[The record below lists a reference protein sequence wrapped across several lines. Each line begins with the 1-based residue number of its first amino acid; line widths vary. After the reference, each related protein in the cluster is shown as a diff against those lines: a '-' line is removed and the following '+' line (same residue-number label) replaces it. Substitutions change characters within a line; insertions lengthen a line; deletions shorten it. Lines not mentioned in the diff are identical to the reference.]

1 MRRRVL
7 SGLSAVFVLA
17 MVALSA
23 EVASAQ
29 SGPESLATAESA
41 YSNVDFEQAR
51 AAATEA
57 ITLGGL
63 SPTELVRAYQ
73 LVGVSCSA
81 LGDSAAA
88 RDAFVQMVSIDP
100 DARLDDTVPPRLRA
114 PFLEARGQVSGRSGR
129 LSAEVQLARA
139 YGALRIALSD
149 PFELVVTV
157 RMHARVEGEVE
168 FTTSEFDP
176 EPEIMA
182 RHSGA
187 TSADRMEYWLEALD
201 GYGNQVLL
209 VGTEYEPR
217 VVGRLAAVAAGT
229 EGGAAGGGGPGVL
242 GEPVFW
248 IIVGVVAAAGLGVG
262 IGFAIDSQ
270 SHVGLSTQVSFGL

>member
-1 MRRRVL
+1 MTVRALLSVL
-7 SGLSAVFVLA
+7 AFVLCLA
-17 MVALSA
+17 SA
-23 EVASAQ
+23 EARAQ
-29 SGPESLATAESA
+29 GGPESLAAAETA
-41 YSNVDFEQAR
+41 YSDVDFERAR
-51 AAATEA
+51 SAATEA
-57 ITLGGL
+57 ISLGGL

-81 LGDSAAA
+81 LGDAPAA

-149 PFELVVTV
+149 PFQLVVTV
-157 RMHARVEGEVE
+157 RIHARVEGEVE
-168 FTTSEFDP
+168 FTTTEFDP

-201 GYGNQVLL
+201 AHGNQVLL

-217 VVGRLAAVAAGT
+217 VVGRVAAVAAGT
-229 EGGAAGGGGPGVL
+229 DGTPPAGGGGPGVF

-248 IIVGVVAAAGLGVG
+248 IIVGAVLAVGAGIG
-262 IGFAIDSQ
+262 IGFAVDAQ
-270 SHVGLSTQVSFGL
+270 SHVGLQTQVSFGL